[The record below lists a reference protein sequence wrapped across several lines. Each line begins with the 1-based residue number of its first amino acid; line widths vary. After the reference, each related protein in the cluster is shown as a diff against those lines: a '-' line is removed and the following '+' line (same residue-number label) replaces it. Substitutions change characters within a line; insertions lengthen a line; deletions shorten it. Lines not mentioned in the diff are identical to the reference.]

1 MKFLSKVF
9 NEETLKQLKEKLG
22 DLYEQVEEATSD
34 FEVDLSEQKFIPYN
48 RFKEVNEQAKDFK
61 SQIDE
66 REKQLKSLAEQNK
79 GNEELQKRISEL
91 QAENDKAKNEYEH
104 KIKAR
109 ELDYTIE
116 TLAMKNKVRNAK
128 AFRALLDLESI
139 GDDFSKLDDQ
149 VKAIKESDSYLF
161 EIEEEQPP
169 KRKVGLTPNQRHGDD
184 DEFADFRKLR

>member
-48 RFKEVNEQAKDFK
+48 RFKEVNEQVKDYK
-61 SQIDE
+61 TQIDE
-66 REKQLKSLAEQNK
+66 REKQLKTLAEQSK
-79 GNEELQKRISEL
+79 GNEELQKRIAEL
-91 QAENDKAKNEYEH
+91 QLENDKAKNDYEH

-128 AFRALLDLESI
+128 AFRALLDLENI
-139 GDDFSKLDDQ
+139 GDDFSKLDEQ

-161 EIEEEQPP
+161 EIDKEPEPRKAGLPP
-169 KRKVGLTPNQRHGDD
+169 NKQKGEN